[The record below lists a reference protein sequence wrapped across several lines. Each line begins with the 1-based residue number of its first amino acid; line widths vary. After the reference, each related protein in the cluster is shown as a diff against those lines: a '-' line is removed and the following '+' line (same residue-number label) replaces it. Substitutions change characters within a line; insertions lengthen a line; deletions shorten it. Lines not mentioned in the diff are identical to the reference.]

1 MRCHPAASRRSRRTA
16 AEAACAG
23 TCPESRRQRCHLCR
37 DNTGARLNMR
47 SGTVYTETVVHLAP
61 ERFAADV
68 PYQVIIVELDGGGK
82 VTARVEGG
90 RVAIGDLVA
99 EVKNT
104 NGITGVQKS

>member
-1 MRCHPAASRRSRRTA
+1 
-16 AEAACAG
+16 
-23 TCPESRRQRCHLCR
+23 
-37 DNTGARLNMR
+37 MR

-99 EVKNT
+99 EVQNT
-104 NGITGVQKS
+104 NGIPVFQKS